1 MRSLIIAIV
10 AATIGYTLS
19 VIINSTVS
27 AATLVGFG
35 IEVGLGDR
43 IQMTA
48 TEWIGLAGTYLPIY
62 VGLHTVIFLL
72 VHRFLPN
79 ISQSSDSNFASRR
92 IVFAVSGA
100 VSLLLLYIAFD
111 TAMGLSGVLVASGR
125 TLGGLIAHVATG
137 AVSGLIF
144 ATFTNRPGE
153 AAVSDNAAGS

>member
-10 AATIGYTLS
+10 AATVGYTLS

-35 IEVGLGDR
+35 IEVSLGDR

-48 TEWIGLAGTYLPIY
+48 TEWTGLAGTYLPIY

-72 VHRFLPN
+72 VHRFLAKR
-79 ISQSSDSNFASRR
+79 SQSPDSNLARR
-92 IVFAVSGA
+92 RMVFAVAGA
-100 VSLLLLYIAFD
+100 LSLLLLYIAFD

-125 TLGGLIAHVATG
+125 TLCGLMAHVVTG
-137 AVSGLIF
+137 VVSGLIF
-144 ATFTNRPGE
+144 ATFTNSPGE
-153 AAVSDNAAGS
+153 AAVSDGVAGS